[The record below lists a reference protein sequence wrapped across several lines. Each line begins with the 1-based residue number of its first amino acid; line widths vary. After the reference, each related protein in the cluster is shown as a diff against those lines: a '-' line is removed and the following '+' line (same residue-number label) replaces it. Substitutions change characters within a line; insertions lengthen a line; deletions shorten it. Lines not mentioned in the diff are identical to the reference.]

1 VELIV
6 GLGNPGKE
14 YEASRH
20 NIGFLV
26 VNRLARTH
34 GIPLQERK
42 YKSRWGRGEIEGHPV
57 ILAKPRTYM
66 NLSGDAVKLLLA
78 PFSLTSNEL
87 IVIHDDLDLPFGR
100 IKIKEKGGN
109 GGHKGIQ
116 SIMHAI
122 GSGDFLRIKVGIGRP
137 PGGMD
142 AADYV
147 LQPFDRAEKPLLG
160 EAIALAQEALE
171 LLLKADL
178 QAAMNRYNCK
188 GT

>member
-1 VELIV
+1 MELIV

-26 VNRLARTH
+26 LNRLARTH

-66 NLSGDAVKLLLA
+66 NSSGDAVKLLLA
-78 PFSLTSNEL
+78 PFSLTANQL

-137 PGGMD
+137 PGGLD

-147 LQPFDRAEKPLLG
+147 LQPFDRAEKQLLG

>member
-20 NIGFLV
+20 NVGFLV
-26 VNRLARTH
+26 VNRLARTN
-34 GIPLQERK
+34 GIPLDERK
-42 YKSRWGRGEIEGHPV
+42 YKSRWGRGAIADRPV
-57 ILAKPRTYM
+57 ILAKPRTFM
-66 NLSGDAVKLLLA
+66 NASGDAVRLLA
-78 PFSLTSNEL
+78 ASFSLTAHQL

-100 IKIKEKGGN
+100 IRIKEKGGH

-116 SIMHAI
+116 SIIHAV
-122 GSGDFLRIKVGIGRP
+122 GSGGFRRVKIGIGRP
-137 PGGMD
+137 PGGID

-147 LQPFDRAEKPLLG
+147 LQPFDRTERQSLG
-160 EAIALAQEALE
+160 EVAAAAQQAVE
-171 LLLKADL
+171 LLLQEGL
-178 QAAMNRYNCK
+178 PAAMNRYNRS

>member
-26 VNRLARTH
+26 VNRLARAH
-34 GIPLQERK
+34 DIPLQERK
-42 YKSRWGRGEIEGHPV
+42 YKSLWGRGEIEGRSV

-66 NLSGDAVKLLLA
+66 NLSGDAVKLFLA
-78 PFSLTSNEL
+78 PFSLTANQL

-116 SIMHAI
+116 SIMRAT
-122 GSGDFLRIKVGIGRP
+122 GSGDFPRVKVGIGRP

-147 LQPFDRAEKPLLG
+147 LQPFGHAEKQLLG
-160 EAIALAQEALE
+160 EVIASAQEALE
-171 LLLKADL
+171 LLLRAGL
-178 QAAMNRYNCK
+178 QAAMNLYNRR

>member
-1 VELIV
+1 M
-6 GLGNPGKE
+6 GLGNPGTE

-26 VNRLARTH
+26 LNRLARTH
-34 GIPLQERK
+34 GISLQERK

-66 NLSGDAVKLLLA
+66 NSSGDAVKLLLA
-78 PFSLTSNEL
+78 PFSLTANQL

-147 LQPFDRAEKPLLG
+147 LQPFDRAEKQLLG

-171 LLLKADL
+171 LLLKAGL
-178 QAAMNRYNCK
+178 QAAMNRYNYK